1 MDKMNVAF
9 RDNDR
14 INSVKLFN
22 FQQLVKDHKV
32 TPETIV
38 FDNMVNTKATFEHH
52 WEIPAKESWH
62 KRFFT

>member
-1 MDKMNVAF
+1 MDKMNVTF

-22 FQQLVKDHKV
+22 FQQFVKENKV

-38 FDNMVNTKATFEHH
+38 FDNMVTTKAAFERH

-62 KRFFT
+62 KRFLV